1 MAKAIQAKDDQ
12 EALEWCKKAAPNDYQ
27 WILEQCMQIRADSI
41 SQADDMVLQE
51 KLMKRLNEIEQTLTQ
66 YPETERRKLA
76 WNNSSAKHRPRKH
89 QGLCPCHPALRQGV
103 RGQGEK
109 SFPYPMTGGCL
120 CPRWFKGSLRPG
132 LRLSP
137 QALTSR
143 GRGP

>member
-76 WNNSSAKHRPRKH
+76 LEQLQREAQTRKH

-103 RGQGEK
+103 RGQGRK
-109 SFPYPMTGGCL
+109 A
-120 CPRWFKGSLRPG
+120 
-132 LRLSP
+132 SP
-137 QALTSR
+137 TL
-143 GRGP
+143 

>member
-1 MAKAIQAKDDQ
+1 MKRIFLLPLLPLALGAATVDKTQAMARAIQAKDDQ

-76 WNNSSAKHRPRKH
+76 LEQLQREAQTPQTPRALPLSSRSCRR
-89 QGLCPCHPALRQGV
+89 GLRRQG
-103 RGQGEK
+103 RK
-109 SFPYPMTGGCL
+109 S
-120 CPRWFKGSLRPG
+120 CPSLP
-132 LRLSP
+132 S
-137 QALTSR
+137 
-143 GRGP
+143 